1 MNEILNSTNVE
12 DNITLFNQWVML
24 IAFLTFILLIFKE
37 ALTPLIKFD
46 RKTTRDSIVTNSA
59 AFIFNNI
66 ILSLLKVSSLFYIA
80 QEFSYLGFLSEM
92 ENGLEKWII
101 AFLCYDL
108 AIYAWHRYSHFNE
121 TLWRLHKIH
130 HSDRSFNVTTGFRFH
145 MFDIFLETLYKCFL
159 IMILGA
165 DVILILSI
173 ELIHQVFIFFHHS
186 NLKFNFEQKASK
198 LIITPDLHRAHHSTK
213 RDEHDSNYGIV
224 LSIWDYIFKTRNVC
238 VPKKIG
244 LDLIEAENFYQ
255 LFFLAFISENKMRKL
270 RQIFPK
276 GKRN

>member
-1 MNEILNSTNVE
+1 MNEILNSTNIE
-12 DNITLFNQWVML
+12 DDITLFNQWVMIL
-24 IAFLTFILLIFKE
+24 AFLTFILLTVKE
-37 ALTPLIKFD
+37 ALTPLIKFN

-59 AFIFNNI
+59 AFVFNNI
-66 ILSLLKVSSLFYIA
+66 ILSLFKVSSLFYIA

-121 TLWRLHKIH
+121 TIWRLHKIH

-145 MFDIFLETLYKCFL
+145 MFDIFLETLYKCLL
-159 IMILGA
+159 IMILGV

-173 ELIHQVFIFFHHS
+173 ELVHQVFIFFHHS
-186 NLKFNFEQKASK
+186 NLKFNFEQKASR
-198 LIITPDLHRAHHSTK
+198 LIITPDLHRVHHSTK

-224 LSIWDYIFKTRNVC
+224 LSIWDYIFKTRKVC
-238 VPKKIG
+238 VPKKVG

-255 LFFLAFISENKMRKL
+255 LFFLAFISEDKMRKL